1 MPEGK
6 AVRLLQSQHPAH
18 GVVHFPGSLG
28 AEGGKH
34 HPFVLPDAK
43 GLPGLGTVVEQELPP
58 DGHSHH
64 LSLFR
69 VPVVLGAFR
78 KADQHP
84 VHPVRHHPGGQ
95 PRHGV
100 AFMDA
105 GGEMEPPGGLQRR
118 EAGVATST
126 DDHIRLKIL
135 QNTLAFGNGPGDKP
149 RRTGVVPEGVHI
161 QPPAEAGAGEAH
173 KLIARLGH
181 QLHFHVVA
189 ADKEDLSLRV
199 AFFPYIGHGNGG
211 IDVSRRSAAGKYH
224 IHTDSSC
231 WSGRPKRRSCRL
243 GRYRPLETARTM
255 PISPRFTA
263 SAVPP

>member
-1 MPEGK
+1 MTLRQYIAREH
-6 AVRLLQSQHPAH
+6 V
-18 GVVHFPGSLG
+18 
-28 AEGGKH
+28 
-34 HPFVLPDAK
+34 FVEDLFAK
-43 GLPGLGTVVEQELPP
+43 W
-58 DGHSHH
+58 SN
-64 LSLFR
+64 SLFPLER
-69 VPVVLGAFR
+69 LDEAAQSGQSYAAAINRAAGEITETVGA
-78 KADQHP
+78 D
-84 VHPVRHHPGGQ
+84 
-95 PRHGV
+95 
-100 AFMDA
+100 
-105 GGEMEPPGGLQRR
+105 
-118 EAGVATST
+118 
-126 DDHIRLKIL
+126 
-135 QNTLAFGNGPGDKP
+135 
-149 RRTGVVPEGVHI
+149 VPEGVHI